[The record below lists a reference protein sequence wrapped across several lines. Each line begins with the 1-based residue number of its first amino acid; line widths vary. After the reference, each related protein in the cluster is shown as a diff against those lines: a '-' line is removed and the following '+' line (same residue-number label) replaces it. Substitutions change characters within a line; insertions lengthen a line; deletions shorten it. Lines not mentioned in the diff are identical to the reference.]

1 MLAFLVVGV
10 FVVFVG
16 AAVWFGRG
24 HRCQSDYWDSGS
36 DSGSGSVGAHVDGGC
51 GGGGCGGGG
60 GD

>member
-24 HRCQSDYWDSGS
+24 H
-36 DSGSGSVGAHVDGGC
+36 VDGGC

>member
-1 MLAFLVVGV
+1 MLAVLVVGV

-24 HRCQSDYWDSGS
+24 HRRQSEYWDSGS
-36 DSGSGSVGAHVDGGC
+36 GGDGG
-51 GGGGCGGGG
+51 GGGG